1 MTIDTLEIAREL
13 EAAGLDRKLAEAHA
27 GVLLRAVTGA
37 AASKADLENAVLRL
51 EAKIDGDISRL
62 EAKVD
67 GDISRLEAKI
77 DGDMSRLE
85 AKIDGDMSRLEAKS
99 DRDMSR
105 LEARIDGRLAALEMR
120 LFKYMIG
127 QAAGIVGVLATLMF
141 AAFRLLR

>member
-85 AKIDGDMSRLEAKS
+85 AKS